1 MIKKFSD
8 IDHDK
13 LYKHAGNRFDLVLL
27 AAQKARKIKKNQIE
41 HNNKTNTL
49 LLALEEI
56 QNGKLT

>member
-13 LYKHAGNRFDLVLL
+13 LYKHTGNRFDLVLL
-27 AAQKARKIKKNQIE
+27 AAQKARKIKKNQTE
-41 HNNKTNTL
+41 HNKTNIL